1 MGITYI
7 FITLSHTS
15 FILDYKERVTD
26 EMFVGRGFG
35 ASGASWEVFLPFFF
49 FGVCKYVCATWE
61 SRCWSKLNTEVF
73 FFFFFLIFFPPA
85 YILRK
90 KLKNSSLTPVYGSYL
105 WVLNFK
111 VTSRLHLNMNSC
123 RKMNLAQVF
132 TVNQFEV
139 AVSCVFYARTH
150 THTHPCSFEGRQ
162 TYCTNTTNRLET
174 EDSDTERL
182 LLIEMHTL
190 SPWY

>member
-1 MGITYI
+1 MKCLWAEGLGHQGHHEKCFY
-7 FITLSHTS
+7 L
-15 FILDYKERVTD
+15 
-26 EMFVGRGFG
+26 
-35 ASGASWEVFLPFFF
+35 FF

-61 SRCWSKLNTEVF
+61 SRCWSKLNTEV

-105 WVLNFK
+105 WVLNFN

-139 AVSCVFYARTH
+139 AVSCVFYAHTH
-150 THTHPCSFEGRQ
+150 THTLVVLKEDKHIVQIQQIDLRQ
-162 TYCTNTTNRLET
+162 KTVIQSVSCWLRC
-174 EDSDTERL
+174 
-182 LLIEMHTL
+182 TL
-190 SPWY
+190 SLPGTKC

>member
-49 FGVCKYVCATWE
+49 GVCKYVCATWE
-61 SRCWSKLNTEVF
+61 SRCWSKLNTEV

-150 THTHPCSFEGRQ
+150 THTLVVLKEDKHIVQIQQIDLRQ
-162 TYCTNTTNRLET
+162 KTVIQSVSCWLRC
-174 EDSDTERL
+174 
-182 LLIEMHTL
+182 TL
-190 SPWY
+190 SLPGTKC